1 MELSDKNQNT
11 ASGGFAVEKS
21 DRNDPKVYAMFIPS
35 IMERNLI

>member
-1 MELSDKNQNT
+1 MELSDKNQNA
-11 ASGGFAVEKS
+11 ASGEFAVEKS

>member
-1 MELSDKNQNT
+1 MGMSDKKQRA
-11 ASGGFAVEKS
+11 ASGRFAVEKS